1 VTGVSVQ
8 IVRYIH
14 AEPPGWVE
22 CRLIDVQGRVWS
34 FVEKAPVVSEA
45 LLDASTVYPQPGAI
59 ACQVLD
65 RTGGVARI
73 DTGQPWDV
81 ASVEGQAQFDVSERL
96 LVEW

>member
-1 VTGVSVQ
+1 VIGVKIQ
-8 IVRYIH
+8 IVRF
-14 AEPPGWVE
+14 ADDAQPGWVE
-22 CRLIDVQGRVWS
+22 CRLIDVHGRAWS

-45 LLDASTVYPQPGAI
+45 PLDATTVYPQPGVI

-73 DTGQPWDV
+73 DTGQPWDI
-81 ASVEGQAQFDVSERL
+81 ASVEGQRQFDVPGDL